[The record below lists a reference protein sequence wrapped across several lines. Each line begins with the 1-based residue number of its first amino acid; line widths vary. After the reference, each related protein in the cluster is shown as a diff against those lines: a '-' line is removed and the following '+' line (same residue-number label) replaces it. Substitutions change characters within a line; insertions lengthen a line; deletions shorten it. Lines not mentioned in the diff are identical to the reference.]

1 MTKLLTSVF
10 CALLGCGG
18 AAAIDLNGLR
28 SIGSVASF
36 VKTDSSVT
44 LICADGSQVRIS
56 VLAPDLIRVRAAF
69 LGKLPDRDHSWAI
82 EKTSWNVPQW
92 SLTED
97 PAALRISTAE
107 LEVAVG
113 RSPLQIEFRDVATHQ
128 TINADQSPMRF
139 DPQSGLIAAAKKLGF
154 DEHFYGLGEKAT
166 RLDKRRGEFT
176 MWNSDTFGYHE
187 GTDPVYQSIP
197 FYIGWQHGAAYGIFF
212 DNSYRT
218 HFDFGASS
226 QEYAAFSAEGGEMN
240 YYFFQGPSIKKILA
254 RYADLTGRM
263 PMPPMWALGNQQSR
277 YSYYPD
283 SLAEEVVRKY
293 RADDLPLDVL
303 HLDIHFMNGYRPFT
317 WDPQRFPNPKAFTDR
332 LRAQGVKVVTIV
344 DPGIKYQPPVEG
356 ARDAAS
362 HPELAPQDQ
371 SYYVYNQGQAQDF
384 FLKRKD
390 GRPYIG
396 RVWPGESVFVDYT
409 LDRAASWWGDLHRA
423 YTDNGV
429 AGIWDDMNEPS
440 DFNDQTGKSQMDVVT
455 YDGGTYSPYAGN
467 RNVFALNEA
476 RATYQGLQRL
486 LPKQRPYLITR
497 AAYAGIQ
504 RYATMWAGDNRSTW
518 DALALSLPMFMTL
531 GLSGEP
537 FVGSDVGGFVGRA
550 DAELLVRWY
559 EVGFLTP
566 FCRNHAALDSPDH
579 EPWRYGKY
587 YEDIIRKYLKLR
599 YRLLPF
605 LYTVLE
611 ESHRTGMPM
620 FRPLLLNYQED
631 ENTLGIDDEFMI
643 GDDLLVAPILKPNLT
658 ARLVYLPPGVW
669 FDYWTGARHEG
680 GSMIRVEAPLE
691 TVPLLVRGGAI
702 LPLGPEQNYV
712 GEKPAN
718 PLRFEIYPDARGEA
732 STSLYE
738 DDGLTEAYQQGSFRQ
753 TSLSYRHTPAA
764 DWIDLRVPMGAFH
777 PAARDLLF
785 TVRPAATVRRVL
797 IDGKLQGNAAT
808 VRIADDGQS
817 HRIELR

>member
-1 MTKLLTSVF
+1 MVKLLTSVF

-28 SIGSVASF
+28 SIGPVASF
-36 VKTDSSVT
+36 VKADSSVT
-44 LICADGSQVRIS
+44 LSCADGSQVRIT

-82 EKTSWNVPQW
+82 EKSSWDVPHW
-92 SLTED
+92 DLAED
-97 PAALRISTAE
+97 SGALRISTAE
-107 LEVAVG
+107 LEVVVH
-113 RSPLQIEFRDVATHQ
+113 RSPLQIEFRDVKTDQ

-139 DPQSGLIAAAKKLGF
+139 DPQSGVVAAAKKLGF

-176 MWNSDTFGYHE
+176 MWNSDTFGYQE

-197 FYIGWQHGAAYGIFF
+197 FYIGWQHGAAYGVFF

-240 YYFFQGPSIKKILA
+240 YYLFQGPSIKKILA
-254 RYADLTGRM
+254 RYADLTGHM

-303 HLDIHFMNGYRPFT
+303 HLDIHFMNAFRPFT
-317 WDPQRFPNPKAFTDR
+317 WDPQRFPDPKAFTDR

-344 DPGIKYQPPVEG
+344 DPGIKLQPPAEG

-371 SYYVYNQGQAQDF
+371 SYYVYNQGKAQDF

-390 GRPYIG
+390 GGTYIA
-396 RVWPGESVFVDYT
+396 RVWPGESVFVDFT

-429 AGIWDDMNEPS
+429 AGIWNDMNEPS

-455 YDGGTYSPYAGN
+455 YDGGTYSAYAGN

-486 LPKQRPYLITR
+486 LPNQRPYVITR

-559 EVGFLTP
+559 QVGFLTP
-566 FCRNHAALDSPDH
+566 FCRNHAAMDSPDH

-611 ESHRTGMPM
+611 ESHRTGVPM

-658 ARLVYLPPGVW
+658 ARLVYLPSGVW

-680 GSMIRVEAPLE
+680 SRMVHVEAPLE
-691 TVPLLVRGGAI
+691 TVPLFVRGGAI

-712 GEKPAN
+712 GEKPAD
-718 PLRFEIYPDARGEA
+718 PLQFEIYPDARGEA
-732 STSLYE
+732 STLLYE
-738 DDGLTEAYQQGSFRQ
+738 DDGLTEAYRHGSFRQ
-753 TSLSYRHTPAA
+753 TSVSYRHTPAG
-764 DWIDLRVPMGAFH
+764 DRIDLRVPAGEFH
-777 PAARDLLF
+777 PAPRDLLL
-785 TVRPAATVRRVL
+785 TVRPATTVRQVL
-797 IDGKLQGNAAT
+797 IDGKSQGRAAT
-808 VRIADDGQS
+808 VRIKDDGQS

>member
-1 MTKLLTSVF
+1 VSAFCVLLLS
-10 CALLGCGG
+10 GG
-18 AAAIDLNGLR
+18 AWAIDLSGLR
-28 SIGSVASF
+28 SIGPVAGF
-36 VKTDSSVT
+36 VKTDAAVT
-44 LICADGSQVRIS
+44 LTCADGSEVRIA

-69 LGKLPDRDHSWAI
+69 LGQLPARDHSWAI
-82 EKTSWNVPQW
+82 EKTTWEVPRW
-92 SLTED
+92 ELTED
-97 PAALRISTAE
+97 PAALRISTGE
-107 LEVAVG
+107 LEVVAH
-113 RSPLQIEFRDVATHQ
+113 RSPLLIEFRDARTHQ
-128 TINADQSPMRF
+128 TINADQQPMRF
-139 DPQSGLIAAAKKLGF
+139 DPPRGLIAAAKKLGF
-154 DEHFYGLGEKAT
+154 DERFYGLGEKAA

-176 MWNSDTFGYHE
+176 MWNSDTFGYQE

-240 YYFFQGPSIKKILA
+240 YYFFQGPSIQKILA
-254 RYADLTGRM
+254 RYADLTGHM

-283 SLAEEVVRKY
+283 SVAEEVVRKY

-303 HLDIHFMNGYRPFT
+303 HLDIHFMNGFRPFT
-317 WDPQRFPNPKAFTDR
+317 WDPERFPDPKAFTGR

-344 DPGIKYQPPVEG
+344 DPGIKYQLPAEG

-371 SYYVYNQGQAQDF
+371 SYYVYNQGQTHEF

-390 GRPYIG
+390 KSTYIA

-409 LDRAASWWGDLHRA
+409 LEAAARWWGDLHRA

-429 AGIWDDMNEPS
+429 AGIWNDMNEPS

-455 YDGGTYSPYAGN
+455 YDGGTYSSYAGN
-467 RNVFALNEA
+467 RNVFGLNEA
-476 RATYQGLQRL
+476 RATYKGLQRL
-486 LPKQRPYLITR
+486 LPNQRPYVITR

-537 FVGSDVGGFVGRA
+537 FVGSDIGGFIGRTG
-550 DAELLVRWY
+550 AELLVRWY

-566 FCRNHAALDSPDH
+566 FCRNHAGMDSPDH

-587 YEDIIRKYLKLR
+587 SEDIIRKYLKLR

-605 LYTVLE
+605 LYTALE
-611 ESHRTGMPM
+611 ESHRTGVPM
-620 FRPLLLNYQED
+620 LRPLLLNYQED
-631 ENTLGIDDEFMI
+631 ENTLAIDDEFMI
-643 GDDLLVAPILKPNLT
+643 AGDLLVAPVLKPNVT
-658 ARLVYLPPGVW
+658 ARLVYLPAGVW

-680 GSMIRVEAPLE
+680 GRMIRVEAPLE
-691 TVPLLVRGGAI
+691 TVPLFVRGGAI
-702 LPLGPEQNYV
+702 LTLGPEMNYV
-712 GEKPAN
+712 GEKPSK
-718 PLRFEIYPDARGEA
+718 PLSFEIYPDARGEA

-738 DDGLTEAYQQGSFRQ
+738 DDGLTEAYRQGAFRQ
-753 TSLSYRHTPAA
+753 TSVRYQHTPAGG
-764 DWIDLRVPMGAFH
+764 RVLLDAPKGTFQ
-777 PAARDLLF
+777 PGPRDLVF
-785 TVRPAATVRRVL
+785 TVRPASAP
-797 IDGKLQGNAAT
+797 GKTAAT
-808 VRIADDGQS
+808 ARIADDSRG